1 MMSATPAPAPGHDQ
15 MAVHERLI
23 EEKEAALQRLLLENK
38 AKIAS
43 VGALGVGGAW
53 QKRTRSE

>member
-1 MMSATPAPAPGHDQ
+1 